1 MATEHIQL
9 VLEGAADRCSPFRAY
24 CPEAQLQQEEFESL
38 GPDRRKRARDARAT
52 LHAVNG
58 DSRPVYAAK
67 AEIFRALGHPA
78 RVRII
83 ELLRDG
89 ERSVGSLQGALGLDS
104 SGTSQHLA
112 LLRKQGLVSGRRDG
126 TTIYYRVTEDA
137 VFGLLEATRVLLESM
152 LGRQQ
157 AELAELAGSLT
168 DDAALWRDGTPS

>member
-1 MATEHIQL
+1 MRGT
-9 VLEGAADRCSPFRAY
+9 
-24 CPEAQLQQEEFESL
+24 
-38 GPDRRKRARDARAT
+38 RAT
-52 LHAVNG
+52 LRAARR
-58 DSRPVYAAK
+58 DPRPVYAAK

-112 LLRKQGLVSGRRDG
+112 LLRKHGLVNGRRDG
-126 TTIYYRVTEDA
+126 TTVYYRVTDDA
-137 VFGLLEATRVLLESM
+137 VFGVLEATRVLLASM

-157 AELAELAGSLT
+157 AELAELVGSLT
-168 DDAALWRDGTPS
+168 DDVTLRRDGTPS

>member
-1 MATEHIQL
+1 LQ
-9 VLEGAADRCSPFRAY
+9 AA
-24 CPEAQLQQEEFESL
+24 
-38 GPDRRKRARDARAT
+38 RRDP
-52 LHAVNG
+52 
-58 DSRPVYAAK
+58 RPVYAAK
-67 AEIFRALGHPA
+67 AEVFRALGHPA

-112 LLRKQGLVSGRRDG
+112 LLRKHGLVSGRRDG
-126 TTIYYRVTEDA
+126 TTVYYRVTDDG
-137 VFGLLEATRVLLESM
+137 VFGLLEATRVLLGSM

-168 DDAALWRDGTPS
+168 DDLTSPPDGTST

>member
-1 MATEHIQL
+1 MPARPDD
-9 VLEGAADRCSPFRAY
+9 ARA
-24 CPEAQLQQEEFESL
+24 
-38 GPDRRKRARDARAT
+38 ARAT
-52 LHAVNG
+52 LRAAQH
-58 DSRPVYAAK
+58 DPRPVYAAK
-67 AEIFRALGHPA
+67 AELFRTLGHPA

-112 LLRKQGLVSGRRDG
+112 LLRKHGLVSGRKNG
-126 TTIYYRVTEDA
+126 TTVYYRVTDDA
-137 VFGLLEATRVLLESM
+137 VFGLLEAARVLLGSI

-168 DDAALWRDGTPS
+168 DDVSSRPDGTAS

>member
-1 MATEHIQL
+1 VATEHIQS
-9 VLEGAADRCSPFRAY
+9 SPGGRRSCGPPARRR
-24 CPEAQLQQEEFESL
+24 EALLHQDKREPL
-38 GPDRRKRARDARAT
+38 GVPDRPDAAHGTRAT
-52 LHAVNG
+52 LQAARR
-58 DSRPVYAAK
+58 DPRPVYAAK
-67 AEIFRALGHPA
+67 ADLFRTLGHPA

-112 LLRKQGLVSGRRDG
+112 LLRKHGLVSGRRDG
-126 TTIYYRVTEDA
+126 TTVYYHVTEDA
-137 VFGLLEATRVLLESM
+137 VFGLLEAARVLLGSI

-168 DDAALWRDGTPS
+168 DDVMSRPDGTPN